1 MTIEEQ
7 IKEFISS
14 NLLFSNNGFPYGEED
29 SFLAKGIVD
38 SIGIMELVA
47 FIEENFKISVE
58 NSEITPMNFD
68 SVAQLANYV
77 RLKLDRVVQKI
88 Y

>member
-7 IKEFISS
+7 IKEFISH
-14 NLLFSNNGFPYGEED
+14 NLLFSNNGFPYGEKD
-29 SFLAKGIVD
+29 SFLDKGIVD

-47 FIEENFKISVE
+47 FVEENFKISVE

-68 SVAQLANYV
+68 SVAQLADYV
-77 RLKLDRVVQKI
+77 RYKMS
-88 Y
+88 

>member
-14 NLLFSNNGFPYGEED
+14 NLLFSNNGFPYEEED
-29 SFLAKGIVD
+29 SFLEKGIVD
-38 SIGIMELVA
+38 SIGIMELVS

-68 SVAQLANYV
+68 SVARLAGYV
-77 RLKLDRVVQKI
+77 RHKMNGFV
-88 Y
+88 

>member
-7 IKEFISS
+7 IKEFISH
-14 NLLFSNNGFPYGEED
+14 NLLFSNNGFPYGVED
-29 SFLAKGIVD
+29 SFLEKGIVD

-47 FIEENFKISVE
+47 FIEENFKITVE

-68 SVAQLANYV
+68 SVAQLADYV
-77 RLKLDRVVQKI
+77 RHKMI
-88 Y
+88 

>member
-1 MTIEEQ
+1 MTIEAQ

-29 SFLAKGIVD
+29 SFLDKGIVN

-47 FIEENFKISVE
+47 FIEENFMISVE

-68 SVAQLANYV
+68 SVVQLANYV
-77 RLKLDRVVQKI
+77 RFKI
-88 Y
+88 SGAV